1 MYIRSLCNANQ
12 NCATTAIF
20 LEKLSKNNCFRKKHT
35 HKQLGEILAKYPE
48 IRVKPGATLATKM
61 EYLAAANF
69 VCVCVYHGK
78 NAAQLNALSDS
89 APQTVNTILNHPAES
104 DRAELLFRSTE
115 FTQDL
120 DQGDDFSEDSS
131 GTEAG
136 TQSGKTPE
144 PPKKKLS
151 STKHIKSKA
160 LASQTRVSL
169 TGYNISSPLAFVNC

>member
-1 MYIRSLCNANQ
+1 
-12 NCATTAIF
+12 
-20 LEKLSKNNCFRKKHT
+20 
-35 HKQLGEILAKYPE
+35 
-48 IRVKPGATLATKM
+48 
-61 EYLAAANF
+61 
-69 VCVCVYHGK
+69 VCVYHGK

-89 APQTVNTILNHPAES
+89 APQTLTTILNHPAES

-120 DQGDDFSEDSS
+120 DKGDDFSKDSS
-131 GTEAG
+131 GTEGG

-160 LASQTRVSL
+160 LASRTSSDGDDGDKSFSDESSDDG
-169 TGYNISSPLAFVNC
+169 TGLFCDEGTHAKKPKK